1 MNEYTQHIIARLKQ
15 QPRHGVDVGGD
26 ANDETRRAKARA
38 SAESNFTS
46 TANSIQRV
54 TTVYKELTAAT
65 DILAKSD
72 AARLLGIQKLIGVQQ
87 ELAKKVLE
95 NVKAVNMLA
104 QRNADLQKTLGLST
118 TAAAELGHD
127 FDQLAVKL
135 NTSRKNVEKN
145 YHAIR
150 KLTGGLA
157 TNSST
162 LQTLNQYYTVN
173 RQLSQDA
180 ADGLIAFTAN
190 QAKMVEVTK
199 KVDGKDVKVMQLREE
214 SLDTQAGLM
223 RQQFQQIEKYTGI
236 KGAQLDIEN
245 AIGKA
250 SSATRLTFS
259 KYPGQL
265 GMAVMK
271 AKALGLE
278 LSDLEAVGDNL
289 LSIESSVGEELN
301 YQLLTGH
308 RLVDNQGK
316 SLTNKYRELY
326 LSGKSEE
333 AAQTLYDIIDKEGD
347 TLQNNM
353 LARKQMAKT
362 LGMEEDQVAKI
373 VEKRKLLKNL
383 TDDKGNPI
391 TVDLFGKTGEDLRK
405 SLEAAN
411 ISQDKISEIL
421 KTDDTRSP
429 ETRAADALESMES
442 KGILLQVGNKEEFV
456 KSLESAQTATN
467 KYLQSFNETVQTSLS
482 TYIKQ
487 NATELGKFQL
497 ERQKY
502 SQDTDD
508 VSNILLDAEKAR
520 GGTAAV
526 ISQFA
531 KDLAGSIP
539 TTFKDFLTGA
549 KIENMSVTNLNAP
562 TATGDDT
569 VMINDGIRFN
579 PRDKFRRVN
588 DGMTVAGT
596 NVGGL
601 DRYAAQLEK
610 RDRAFEQNMT
620 RLMSKMATTIKDAI
634 QQARLQVNVDRTFGG
649 SSLNP
654 RGKYGAM

>member
-1 MNEYTQHIIARLKQ
+1 MNEYSQHIISRLKQ
-15 QPRHGVDVGGD
+15 QPRQGIDVGGTAD
-26 ANDETRRAKARA
+26 DEARRATARMQREA
-38 SAESNFTS
+38 DLKTAADS
-46 TANSIQRV
+46 TTRV
-54 TTVYKELTAAT
+54 KKIYEDLTAAT
-65 DILAKSD
+65 DKLAETE

-87 ELAKKVLE
+87 DLSKKVLD

-104 QRNADLQKTLGLST
+104 QRNADLQKNLGLST
-118 TAAAELGHD
+118 SAAAELGYD

-135 NTSRKNVEKN
+135 NTSRKNIEKN

-157 TNSST
+157 TNSNT

-190 QAKMVEVTK
+190 QAKMIEVTK

-278 LSDLEAVGDNL
+278 LSDLETVGDNL
-289 LSIESSVGEELN
+289 LNIESSVGEELN

-308 RLVDNQGK
+308 RLVDAQGK

-326 LSGKSEE
+326 LTGKSEE

-362 LGMEEDQVAKI
+362 LGIEEDQVAKI

-383 TDDKGNPI
+383 TDDKGNPL

-411 ISQDKISEIL
+411 VSQDKISEIL
-421 KTDDTRSP
+421 KTEDSRSP
-429 ETRAADALESMES
+429 EARAADALESIES
-442 KGILLQVGNKEEFV
+442 KGILLQVGNKADFV
-456 KSLESAQTATN
+456 KSLQDAQKATN
-467 KYLQSFNETVQTSLS
+467 EYLQEFNNTVQTSLS
-482 TYIKQ
+482 AYIAQ
-487 NATELGKFQL
+487 TSTTLGKFQL
-497 ERQKY
+497 DRQKY
-502 SQDTDD
+502 ARDQDD
-508 VSNILLDAEKAR
+508 VLNVLLDAEKAG
-520 GGTAAV
+520 GGTSALIADFTQQL
-526 ISQFA
+526 IGNIPA
-531 KDLAGSIP
+531 K
-539 TTFKDFLTGA
+539 FKDFLTGA
-549 KIENMSVTNLNAP
+549 PIENMNVTNLN
-562 TATGDDT
+562 TTDTTTGNDT

-601 DRYAAQLEK
+601 DRYAAQMEK
-610 RDRAFEQNMT
+610 RDRNFEQNM
-620 RLMSKMATTIKDAI
+620 SKMIANMSTAVT
-634 QQARLQVNVDRTFGG
+634 QAMQRANLKVNLDRTFSGN
-649 SSLNP
+649 SLNP
-654 RGKYGAM
+654 RGKYGG

>member
-1 MNEYTQHIIARLKQ
+1 MNEYTQHIITKLKQ
-15 QPRHGVDVGGD
+15 QPRHSIDVGGT
-26 ANDETRRAKARA
+26 AGDEARRAKAREQQ
-38 SAESNFTS
+38 ESDLKT
-46 TANSIQRV
+46 TAAGVERV
-54 TTVYKELTAAT
+54 KTIYTELTAAT
-65 DILAKSD
+65 NKLADSE
-72 AARLLGIQKLIGVQQ
+72 AARLIGIQKLIGVQQ

-104 QRNADLQKTLGLST
+104 QRNADLQKNLGLST
-118 TAAAELGHD
+118 TAAAELGYD

-135 NTSRKNVEKN
+135 NTSRKNIEKN

-150 KLTGGLA
+150 TLTGGMVK
-157 TNSST
+157 NSDT

-199 KVDGKDVKVMQLREE
+199 KVDGRDVKVMQLREE
-214 SLDTQAGLM
+214 SLDNQAGLL

-250 SSATRLTFS
+250 SAATRLTFG

-278 LSDLEAVGDNL
+278 LSDLETVGDNL
-289 LSIESSVGEELN
+289 LNIESSVGEELN

-326 LSGKSEE
+326 LTGKSEE
-333 AAQTLYDIIDKEGD
+333 AAQTLYDIVDKEGD

-353 LARKQMAKT
+353 LARQQMAKT
-362 LGMEEDQVAKI
+362 LGIEEDQLSKI

-383 TDDKGNPI
+383 TDKDGKPI
-391 TVDLFGKTGEDLRK
+391 SFDLFGKTGKDLEQALK
-405 SLEAAN
+405 DQGV
-411 ISQDKISEIL
+411 SQDKISEIL
-421 KTDDTRSP
+421 NTENSKSP
-429 ETRAADALESMES
+429 EARAADALESIES
-442 KGILLQVGNKEEFV
+442 KGILLQVGNKEDFV
-456 KSLESAQTATN
+456 KSLEKAQTATN
-467 KYLQSFNETVQTSLS
+467 EYLQSFNETVQTSLA

-487 NATELGKFQL
+487 SSTELGKFQL

-502 SQDTDD
+502 SQDPDD
-508 VSNILLDAEKAR
+508 VANVLLEAEKAK
-520 GGTAAV
+520 GGTDAMIAK
-526 ISQFA
+526 FA
-531 KDLAGSIP
+531 QDLAGSIP
-539 TTFKDFLTGA
+539 PTMKNFLTGA
-549 KIENMSVTNLNAP
+549 TISNMNVTNLN
-562 TATGDDT
+562 TGVDQDDA

-579 PRDKFRRVN
+579 PRDKFRTIN

-610 RDRAFEQNMT
+610 RDRTFEQNMG
-620 RLMSKMATTIKDAI
+620 RMIANMSTAI
-634 QQARLQVNVDRTFGG
+634 TQAIGRANLKVNIDRTFGG

-654 RGKYGAM
+654 RGKYGAS

>member
-1 MNEYTQHIIARLKQ
+1 MNDYAQHIITKLKQ

-26 ANDETRRAKARA
+26 ANDEARRVKARDQQTSDWKTTAA
-38 SAESNFTS
+38 SIE
-46 TANSIQRV
+46 RV
-54 TTVYKELTAAT
+54 SSVYKELINANKDLQDTQTAT
-65 DILAKSD
+65 FI
-72 AARLLGIQKLIGVQQ
+72 GINKLIGVQQ
-87 ELAKKVLE
+87 DLSKKVLE

-118 TAAAELGHD
+118 TAAADLGYD
-127 FDQLAVKL
+127 FDKLAVKL

-190 QAKMVEVTK
+190 QAKMIEVTK

-278 LSDLEAVGDNL
+278 LSDLETVGDNL

-326 LSGKSEE
+326 LTGKSEE
-333 AAQTLYDIIDKEGD
+333 AAQTLYDIVDKEGD

-362 LGMEEDQVAKI
+362 LGIEEDQLAKI
-373 VEKRKLLKNL
+373 VEKRKLIKNL
-383 TDDKGNPI
+383 TDDKGNSI

-411 ISQDKISEIL
+411 VSQDKISEIL

-429 ETRAADALESMES
+429 EARAADALESMES
-442 KGILLQVGNKEEFV
+442 KGILLQVGNKDSFL
-456 KSLESAQTATN
+456 KNLEKANEQTESYLA
-467 KYLQSFNETVQTSLS
+467 KYNETIQTSLS
-482 TYIKQ
+482 TYFKQ
-487 NATELGKFQL
+487 TATELGKFQI
-497 ERQKY
+497 ERQQW
-502 SQDTDD
+502 SQDQDD
-508 VSNILLDAEKAR
+508 FGNVLLESEKAR
-520 GGTAAV
+520 GGTDAAIADFV
-526 ISQFA
+526 
-531 KDLAGSIP
+531 KGLTTSIGGV
-539 TTFKDFLTGA
+539 FKTALTGI
-549 KIENMSVTNLNAP
+549 KIADMTVTNLNTA

-634 QQARLQVNVDRTFGG
+634 QQARLQVNVDRSFGG